1 MKMNDYQLRRY
12 LMKEIHG
19 VDIPR
24 KPPKRTSLLGTPK
37 TARSWR
43 YLAWIRT
50 LPCSVCGAVPSE
62 AAHTGGD
69 GGMRLKAS
77 DFSAVPLCADHH
89 TAAADSYHALGK
101 AGFEIRHNVYFAKLV
116 KRLNSLWFDPAN
128 RVA

>member
-1 MKMNDYQLRRY
+1 
-12 LMKEIHG
+12 MKEIHG

-24 KPPKRTSLLGTPK
+24 KSPKRTSLLGTPK

-50 LPCSVCGAVPSE
+50 LPCSVCGAVIPRKPLTRE
-62 AAHTGGD
+62 AMVACA
-69 GGMRLKAS
+69 LKAS
-77 DFSAVPLCADHH
+77 GLLSAVPLCADHH

-116 KRLNSLWFDPAN
+116 KRLNSLWFDPGN